1 MTTDQLRELLATV
14 GLSQRGAAR
23 ELGIDERT
31 MRRYC
36 AGKLPIPIPIQLALR
51 WMTRSKNDDL
61 S

>member
-1 MTTDQLRELLATV
+1 MTDAAKLRKLLDDA

-36 AGKLPIPIPIQLALR
+36 AGELPVPRVVWLALEAIS
-51 WMTRSKNDDL
+51 TNSKPKR
-61 S
+61 